1 MTQLNFNINMEELT
15 EAVLKSDLNST
26 MKSLA
31 ALIFNAY
38 MEAERDGFIKAGQYE
53 RNDTREDYRNGYY
66 ERDYT
71 MSVGKIAL
79 KVPRTRSGEFST
91 ELFERYQRTDQA
103 FVLGMIEAVIN
114 GVSTNKVTKIVNQL
128 CGESV
133 SSSFVSDMMK
143 KIDPK
148 IKDFQ
153 TRSLTHHTYRYVYVD
168 AMYIKVREHH
178 RIVSKAVYIA
188 QGVTERNKREVI
200 GFTVSNQESKETW
213 ADFFQSLRTRGL
225 TQPKMIISDAHSGL
239 KAAIKELFV
248 GTAWQRCTVHFLRN
262 IIDTMPK
269 KNSVEPRKMV
279 KEIFRA
285 STLQEAKEKRVVFEE
300 FVKDNP
306 RYEKA
311 LNIIDGGFMDAL
323 QYLNEPEGYHFSLR
337 TTNSVERL
345 NREVRRR
352 EKVISIFPNLASS
365 IRLIGAV
372 LMEINEEWEASN
384 IPFLKE
390 REHPTFPNQR

>member
-31 ALIFNAY
+31 VLIFNAY
-38 MEAERDGFIKAGQYE
+38 MEAERDGYIKAGQYE
-53 RNDTREDYRNGYY
+53 RKDTRQDYRNGYY

-71 MSVGKIAL
+71 LSIGKITL
-79 KVPRTRSGEFST
+79 RVPRTRSGEFST
-91 ELFERYQRTDQA
+91 ELFQRYQRMDQA
-103 FVLGMIEAVIN
+103 FVLSMIEAVVN
-114 GVSTNKVTKIVNQL
+114 GVSTKKVTKIVNQL

-143 KIDPK
+143 KLDPK
-148 IKDFQ
+148 IKAFQ
-153 TRSLTHHTYRYVYVD
+153 DRSLTHHTYRYVYVD

-188 QGVTERNKREVI
+188 QGVTEFNKREVI
-200 GFTVSNQESKETW
+200 GFTVSVEESKEAWTT
-213 ADFFQSLRTRGL
+213 FFQGLRSRGL
-225 TQPKMIISDAHSGL
+225 TQPKLIISDAHSGL

-248 GTAWQRCTVHFLRN
+248 GTSWQRCTVHFLRN
-262 IIDTMPK
+262 IIGTMPK
-269 KNSVEPRKMV
+269 KNSVDQRKMV

-285 STLQEAKEKRVVFEE
+285 TTLQEAKEKREKFEE
-300 FVKDNP
+300 SVKDDS
-306 RYEKA
+306 RYKKA
-311 LNIIDGGFMDAL
+311 LTTIDNGFMDAL

-337 TTNSVERL
+337 TTNSLERL
-345 NREVRRR
+345 NREIRRR
-352 EKVISIFPNLASS
+352 EKVVSIFPNVESS

-372 LMEINEEWEASN
+372 LMDINEEWQASN

-390 REHPTFPNQR
+390 RENPVFPNH